1 MKPYVIIG
9 VGNLLLSDEG
19 LGIHAV
25 KELEKHEDVKEKAD
39 IYEAGTRAFEVLE
52 YLENRKKAIIID
64 AFKKGEKAGK
74 IHKHVI
80 KTSEINEDL
89 INYIEVPVTMHD
101 INFIDAII
109 SGKDVYNLPEEIVVY
124 GIEPENISVG
134 MSLSESVKK
143 SLNDLIR
150 LVKEELK

>member
-1 MKPYVIIG
+1 
-9 VGNLLLSDEG
+9 
-19 LGIHAV
+19 
-25 KELEKHEDVKEKAD
+25 
-39 IYEAGTRAFEVLE
+39 
-52 YLENRKKAIIID
+52 
-64 AFKKGEKAGK
+64 
-74 IHKHVI
+74 
-80 KTSEINEDL
+80 
-89 INYIEVPVTMHD
+89 MHD

-134 MSLSESVKK
+134 MNLSESVKK